1 MLNKNKVLRTLEN
14 LPETFSIEEIIDH
27 LVLLQKIEL
36 GLEQATNNETVSTEE
51 AKTSFQQVSVG

>member
-14 LPETFSIEEIIDH
+14 LPETFSIEEIIDQ

-36 GLEQATNNETVSTEE
+36 GLEQATNNKTVSTEE
-51 AKTSFQQVSVG
+51 AKSRFQGVSAG

>member
-14 LPETFSIEEIIDH
+14 LPETFSIEEIIDQ
-27 LVLLQKIEL
+27 LDLLQKIEL

-51 AKTSFQQVSVG
+51 AKSRFQQVSAL